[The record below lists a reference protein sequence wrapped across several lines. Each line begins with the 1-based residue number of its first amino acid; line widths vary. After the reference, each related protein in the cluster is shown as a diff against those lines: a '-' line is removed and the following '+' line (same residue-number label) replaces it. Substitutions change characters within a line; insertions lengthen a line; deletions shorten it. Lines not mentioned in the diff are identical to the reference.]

1 MAITAIGPTGTVD
14 QAGFSQLQNL
24 GDGMVGSLPG
34 SSNLRVDRVVG
45 QDRRVTVQPGWARVP
60 GIRSYSSAVVTV
72 DLPANA
78 AGNPRLDW
86 VVKRYLWNVS
96 PATVAI
102 TYVQGT
108 AAATPARPALVQT
121 PGVQWDVPLGL
132 VRVDAGVGA
141 LPPDAVFDPRYWD
154 MDGIAAMAARTI
166 DPPHRPGRE
175 LFVVGSRTLL
185 VSDGAVWSPVN
196 VTRTAGTVTSPA
208 GWEPYGGGFL
218 APGFVY
224 TSDGRVT
231 LQGLIRR
238 TNPAF
243 TLDTGAYQ
251 VATVPVGYRPT
262 ATAMCT
268 AATRVGICRLDV
280 QANGA
285 VVLHKDDGA
294 VTFPS
299 GTGYVSLDGVTY
311 TTS

>member
-34 SSNLRVDRVVG
+34 SANLRVDRVVG
-45 QDRRVTVQPGWARVP
+45 QDRRVTVQPGYARVP

-72 DLPANA
+72 DLPANG

-86 VVKRYLWNVS
+86 VVARVMWNVS
-96 PATVAI
+96 PATVTI

-108 AAATPARPALVQT
+108 AAATPAKPALVQT

-132 VRVDAGVGA
+132 VRVDAGIGA
-141 LPPDAVFDPRYWD
+141 LPPDAVFEPRYWD
-154 MDGIAAMAARTI
+154 MDGVAVMAARTI

-175 LFVVGSRTLL
+175 LFIVAGRALL
-185 VSDGAVWSPVN
+185 LSDGTVWSQVN
-196 VTRTAGTVTSPA
+196 TTRTAGTVTMPA
-208 GWEPYGGGFL
+208 GWAAYGGDSL
-218 APGFVY
+218 TPGYVY

-231 LQGLIRR
+231 LQGRIQR

-243 TLDTGAYQ
+243 TLDSGGAQ

-262 ATAMCT
+262 ATAT
-268 AATRVGICRLDV
+268 FPVATRVGICRLDV
-280 QANGA
+280 AANG
-285 VVLHKDDGA
+285 VVTLSRDDGA
-294 VTFPS
+294 ATFPS
-299 GTGYVSLDGVTY
+299 GTGFVSLDGVTY
-311 TTS
+311 TTG